1 MENLERL
8 QAAYKDNSKQM
19 SEIITRYHKRMQDK
33 EIAFNA
39 IFAKIWELDLQ
50 RYGNLNQ
57 GQREHRT
64 PLPQLKILQNKQ

>member
-39 IFAKIWELDLQ
+39 IFAKIWELEP
-50 RYGNLNQ
+50 RAEGA
-57 GQREHRT
+57 
-64 PLPQLKILQNKQ
+64 QNPFASTKDIT